1 MNYEVTTL
9 EASAQENKDRWEQA
23 VAQFEQANFLQS
35 WNWGVFHESLGKAV
49 IRLFFTENE
58 SVVALALLVV
68 ERAKRGD
75 YVTIAGGPIMDW
87 KNEELVKF
95 VFNQITLVSKEQRVD
110 FIRFRPQELNSQ
122 ELRELVARVLAR
134 PSPMH
139 LTADLTLQLDLTQ
152 TQDELLAQMRKN
164 HRSAIRKCDSLGIR
178 VEKTNNPQEIQS
190 FYDHQVALAQKHSFV
205 PFSYDFLHEQF
216 KAFAGDDQVL
226 LFHSYQENTLLAS
239 AFVIFY
245 NGEAVYHY
253 GISTDANG
261 KLPGSYACQW
271 AAILEAKNRGC
282 SKYNFWGVAPEGAVD
297 HRFAGV
303 TLFKTGFGGEHVEY
317 LHAHDIP
324 LSAKYALTSA
334 FEFMRKKA
342 RNL

>member
-1 MNYEVTTL
+1 MTFEVTT
-9 EASAQENKDRWEQA
+9 QENKELWEQA
-23 VAQFEQANFLQS
+23 IAQFPEANFLQS
-35 WNWGVFHESLGKAV
+35 WNWGMFHENLGKTV
-49 IRLFFTENE
+49 VRLLFRKTD
-58 SVVALALLVV
+58 VVVGLVLLVV

-75 YVTIAGGPIMDW
+75 YVTIAGGPIMNW
-87 KNEELVKF
+87 KNEELVRF
-95 VFNQITLVSKEQRVD
+95 VFDQIVLVAKEQNVD
-110 FIRFRPQELNSQ
+110 FIRFRPQELNSK
-122 ELRELVARVLAR
+122 ELSDLVARAGAR
-134 PSPMH
+134 PSQMH
-139 LTADLTLQLDLTQ
+139 LTADLTLQLDLTH
-152 TQDELLAQMRKN
+152 TEDELLAQMRKN
-164 HRSAIRKCDSLGIR
+164 HRSAIRKCDGLGIR
-178 VEKTNNPQEIQS
+178 VEQTNDPQEIQS

-216 KAFAGDDQVL
+216 KAFAQDDQVL
-226 LFHSYQENTLLAS
+226 LFHSYQENRLLAS

-271 AAILEAKNRGC
+271 EAILEAKLRGC
-282 SKYNFWGVAPEGAVD
+282 KKYNFWGVAPEGAQT

-324 LSAKYALTSA
+324 LSAKYTMTAA
-334 FEFMRKKA
+334 FEFMRKKV